1 MAAVLRMT
9 HMIMILADELGERPE
24 EKSNP
29 VLQYAWQRF
38 DDYEGDSVSEAVLKQ
53 RADVKSDVI
62 KALMAADK
70 GLQVKSLS
78 FEALMDCG
86 LMQQAV
92 WSKGL
97 YRRLRNPLKKDAHG
111 VFKESKPLPM
121 NVIIKSN
128 VLLVTTSSLV
138 AQHGGPDGALASMIL
153 SKFGYIQE
161 LDIYMRNDRPL
172 ITRIRLIASP
182 EHGFGVR
189 HLMTF
194 KSPCDIFDPYN
205 GNTFREDVWRIQYN
219 IMAIVRLRHEG
230 ESSDA
235 VRRFRMD
242 GKELR
247 PRHTDNAAF
256 SNTEWDI
263 CDDGKPREYI
273 IFYCFQAA
281 MERLVGRAEARD
293 KERAMMQDRD
303 KARQTEELD
312 GAQGV
317 ARWRSLPPPRANERN
332 LERCRGDV
340 DQETQEGGRH
350 TPVTAPKKLAPAND
364 KPAQAPQ
371 QQTSKSAAGV
381 LAPSVST
388 RPAQEDRH
396 DTATATTSMS
406 GPGRNVVTPGLT
418 RQPPRGSRYQ
428 ATGSNAIPLPHGKG
442 KCPWLHSDA
451 RAKGLQEWRR
461 VVALALERSS
471 EEDKAHI

>member
-1 MAAVLRMT
+1 
-9 HMIMILADELGERPE
+9 MILADELGERPE

-29 VLQYAWQRF
+29 LLQYAWQRF

-53 RADVKSDVI
+53 RADVKADVI

-97 YRRLRNPLKKDAHG
+97 YRRLRNPLTKDAHG

-172 ITRIRLIASP
+172 ITMIRLIASP

-281 MERLVGRAEARD
+281 MERLSDGRIGRCPGRREMEVLTPT
-293 KERAMMQDRD
+293 KGQRAQ
-303 KARQTEELD
+303 
-312 GAQGV
+312 
-317 ARWRSLPPPRANERN
+317 PREVQ
-332 LERCRGDV
+332 GDV
-340 DQETQEGGRH
+340 DQETLEGGRH

-428 ATGSNAIPLPHGKG
+428 ATGSNAIPLPHGKE